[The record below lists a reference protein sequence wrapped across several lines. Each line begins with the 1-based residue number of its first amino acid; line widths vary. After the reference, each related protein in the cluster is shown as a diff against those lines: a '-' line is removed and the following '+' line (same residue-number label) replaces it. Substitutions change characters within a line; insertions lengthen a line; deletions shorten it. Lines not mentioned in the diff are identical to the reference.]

1 MRELRNLDLNLLK
14 AFDVLMDE
22 KSVSK
27 AAQRLSVTQPAMS
40 GILQRL
46 RDSFNDPLFVRVQRG
61 IVPTNRALEF
71 RQPIKQLLQS
81 AEQLLQPKLFDPQT
95 AELTLT
101 IACTDYALRAVISP
115 FLAVLKQRAPKIK
128 VAILA
133 INEQNLQSQL
143 EQGIVDFGLVTPDFS
158 APDIHSKDLYQEQ
171 YVCALRKDH
180 PVAQQGSISLE
191 QFCRL
196 EQALVSYQGGSF
208 SGATDKALAKLGL
221 TRNVTVS
228 VQNFIVMP
236 EFLTNSDLL
245 AVVPKRLV
253 ENLANIHYF
262 EPPLQIDGFTKTL
275 VWHERTHRD
284 PAYRW
289 LRELMAEVC

>member
-14 AFDVLMDE
+14 AFDVLIDE

-61 IVPTNRALEF
+61 IVPTNRALEL

-95 AELTLT
+95 AELILT

-115 FLAVLKQRAPKIK
+115 FLAVLKQRAPQIK

-143 EQGIVDFGLVTPDFS
+143 EQGVVDFGLVTPDFS

-236 EFLTNSDLL
+236 EFLANSDLL